1 MERGTAIVTG
11 GASGIGAA
19 TAVRLAHEGFEVVA
33 AARRRERLE
42 ELARHSGI
50 RAAPLD
56 VTDSASVDAFTSE
69 LTDARLL
76 VNNAGLGLGLLPVAE
91 LDDRRAQTMWETNVM
106 GLLRVTRALLP
117 ILERDGGGHIVNVGS
132 VAGFETYP
140 GGAGYT
146 STKHAVRAITKTLR
160 LELVGRPIR
169 ITEVA
174 PGHVET
180 EFALVRF
187 DGDQRRAAKTYE
199 GFTPLRAED
208 VADCIAWAATR
219 PGHVNVDEIV
229 VRPLAQASATV
240 IARDI

>member
-1 MERGTAIVTG
+1 MKRGTAVVTG
-11 GASGIGAA
+11 ASSGIGAA
-19 TAVRLAHEGFEVVA
+19 TAVRLAQEGFDVIA

-50 RAAPLD
+50 RAVPLD
-56 VTDSASVDAFTSE
+56 VTDAASVESFASE

-76 VNNAGLGLGLLPVAE
+76 VNNAGLGLGLLPVEE
-91 LDDRRAQTMWETNVM
+91 LDDRRAQKMWETNVM
-106 GLLRVTRALLP
+106 GLLRVTRAVLP
-117 ILERDGGGHIVNVGS
+117 IMEAGGAGHIINVGS

-140 GGAGYT
+140 GGSGYT

-169 ITEVA
+169 VTEVA

-180 EFALVRF
+180 EFALIRF
-187 DGDQRRAAKTYE
+187 EGDEQRAAKTYE
-199 GFTPLRAED
+199 GFTPLRAD
-208 VADCIAWAATR
+208 DIADCIAWAATR
-219 PGHVNVDEIV
+219 PAHVNVDEIV

-240 IARDI
+240 IARDV